1 MTEFTRY
8 LYLKEEVEVAMLMSL
23 LHGDKERALFW
34 AYELYYSGLVDG
46 LLLSLWRIYYEFY
59 AMLNPALETY
69 LKKKQ
74 TEIASK
80 EETGHFVG
88 IFVHNL
94 LIRKYTLDVFMLR
107 EVSVNIELDEADA
120 KLSLEERFSN
130 NNYEAIA
137 HAMFDACT
145 SVEDCEP
152 IVAVATTYFKSQGI
166 KNPKLLKDLRV
177 EGLHPAIVL
186 MSRIM
191 HYYADLN
198 KNKNNIKM
206 GKNLYLVVEP
216 EEMNAYK
223 TIKAK
228 YDLSPNKILQKAVI
242 YSPIDHGYNYVH
254 LFRNDYTRSATI
266 LDDYRS
272 NWLYYAAK
280 STPIWKE
287 RLAEYGGQVDEETGW
302 IRWGDDDGEELFY
315 EAYGYDPEEQPV
327 EVFYRNIPPME
338 PSKNITWRA
347 FYNKLADSR
356 PRLYT
361 PHPDILEALE

>member
-74 TEIASK
+74 KESASK
-80 EETGHFVG
+80 EDTGYFVG

-107 EVSVNIELDEADA
+107 EVSVNVELDEDDA
-120 KLSLEERFSN
+120 KLSLEQRFAN

-152 IVAVATTYFKSQGI
+152 IVAVATTYFQSQGI
-166 KNPKLLKDLRV
+166 KNPKLLKDLRT

-223 TIKAK
+223 TIEANAS
-228 YDLSPNKILQKAVI
+228 LSSNKILQKAVI
-242 YSPIDHGYNYVH
+242 YSPIDHGYNYAG
-254 LFRNDYTRSATI
+254 LFRIDYTRAPTI

-272 NWLYYAAK
+272 NWLYCAAK
-280 STPIWKE
+280 NTPIWQE
-287 RLAEYGGQVDEETGW
+287 RLAEYGGQIDEETQQ

-327 EVFYRNIPPME
+327 ELLCRNIPPVE

-347 FYNKLADSR
+347 FYNKHADSR